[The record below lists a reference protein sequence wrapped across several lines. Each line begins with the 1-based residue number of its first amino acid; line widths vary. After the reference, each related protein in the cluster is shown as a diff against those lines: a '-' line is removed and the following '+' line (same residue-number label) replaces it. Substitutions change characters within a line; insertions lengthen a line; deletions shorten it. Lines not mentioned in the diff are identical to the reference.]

1 MFINLRALIWAQIVK
16 KHDQTNKQIKVNR
29 VRLGSDIFSRPWMI
43 LLEMVWSS
51 LKFNKLLP
59 ALGLFAHFKVVS
71 QPKWCQEMGTSLG

>member
-1 MFINLRALIWAQIVK
+1 MIKEQDQKNKVK
-16 KHDQTNKQIKVNR
+16 
-29 VRLGSDIFSRPWMI
+29 LGFDISSMPWMI

-59 ALGLFAHFKVVS
+59 ALGLFAHFKVVF